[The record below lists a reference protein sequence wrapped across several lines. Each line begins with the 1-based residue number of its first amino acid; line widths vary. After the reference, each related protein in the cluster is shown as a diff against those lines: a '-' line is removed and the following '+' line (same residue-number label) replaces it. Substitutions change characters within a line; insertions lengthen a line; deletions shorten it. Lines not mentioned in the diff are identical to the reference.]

1 MNLIITDQGD
11 ESVGIFSQTFKI
23 ETPFSENEDT
33 REDIEW
39 FRDRLIQAYAEFAQ
53 GRLLA
58 MYDFEIKEAE
68 AGYEGA
74 VKAVMEIDYND

>member
-11 ESVGIFSQTFKI
+11 ESVGIFSQTYKM
-23 ETPFSENEDT
+23 ETPFSESDDDHEY
-33 REDIEW
+33 REL
-39 FRDRLIQAYAEFAQ
+39 FKYAVIKALAESAQ
-53 GRLLA
+53 GRLVA